1 MVRNGD
7 AGSPALEVGTT
18 AEKSLTSAG
27 LSGVLAMIGLRKV
40 VAGADPGI
48 PRLNAVPEL
57 ALGKMLMSAPHWRL
71 LTALRRYGVPLL
83 LAIAIPTLPSRAAD
97 DPDEGTSSDSSGP
110 GTGQQPSTLAEEGTD
125 EKAVTE
131 TGDATSPAPST
142 PAPAVSERQAILDRL
157 NCESVEPTE
166 CLIPEDPFKDV
177 QIEAAFTDP
186 DGNAVP
192 VSEASVDAML
202 EAVGRAFADREG
214 DLVVAANNELIETR
228 FAELQYFGVQDHFV
242 DPPYDYYR
250 DPVKS
255 VSRVPMLYLDQID
268 PADFD
273 YPIVVNEKVQNWM
286 VFLLTRGRKH
296 FVKWIGRK
304 QRYEPL
310 ITESL
315 AERGMPTDLIY
326 QAMIESGF
334 SPYAYS
340 WAKAAGVWQFIPG
353 TGKRYGM
360 RIDWWVDQ
368 RRDPYEATRGAL
380 DYMERL
386 YEMFGDWWIAS
397 SAYNAG
403 EGKMGKAIRR
413 YETTDFWEICAGDY
427 LKPETKNYVPKM
439 IAAMILAKYPERYGL
454 LEDVPEWLDPWEFEY
469 VTVSD
474 ATDVGLIAELTD
486 STEDAIMEMN
496 PELRRWCT
504 PPGVTWDVKVPLG
517 TAEDFHTKLAEVP
530 EERKLSFKRHK
541 VRKGES
547 LSKIAA
553 NYGVSVKS
561 ITTMNSIANVNRISV
576 GTYLVIPVRAANGTP
591 RDLTH
596 PVERGESLS
605 IIASRYGVTVS
616 QIKEWNDLKSDVI
629 HRGDLL
635 KVHLGGGEPAATVP
649 ETAVAAAAAPAAE
662 PAPKKKPGPKA
673 RKAEQDAV
681 ADAAEK
687 AAEHLQGESAPEG
700 DHKAAKKTPKRSR
713 RKAAASSGNEEPM
726 VHTVSRG
733 DTLGEI
739 GEHYDVTVAKL
750 KSWNSLKR
758 DTIYVGQNLTVYP
771 GPRSETRKVVHTV
784 KRGDSLWKIANRH
797 GVSVDD
803 LQSWNSLGRSS
814 TIHAGD
820 RLVVYTGGGGGS
832 SKPARA
838 RARTVTHKVRSGES
852 LWSISQRYDVTIDAI
867 KKWNGLKRDTLK
879 IGQTLTLK
887 LK

>member
-1 MVRNGD
+1 
-7 AGSPALEVGTT
+7 
-18 AEKSLTSAG
+18 
-27 LSGVLAMIGLRKV
+27 
-40 VAGADPGI
+40 
-48 PRLNAVPEL
+48 
-57 ALGKMLMSAPHWRL
+57 MLMSAPHWRL
-71 LTALRRYGVPLL
+71 LTAIRRYGVPLL
-83 LAIAIPTLPSRAAD
+83 LAIAIPTLPCRAAD
-97 DPDEGTSSDSSGP
+97 DADEGTSSDSSGP
-110 GTGQQPSTLAEEGTD
+110 GTGQQPSTLADDGGD

-131 TGDATSPAPST
+131 TGDSSSPAPST
-142 PAPAVSERQAILDRL
+142 PAAAVSERQAILDRL
-157 NCESVEPTE
+157 NCEAVEPTE
-166 CLIPEDPFKDV
+166 CLIPEDPFGDV

-186 DGNAVP
+186 DGNSVP
-192 VSEASVDAML
+192 VSEASVDALL

-214 DLVVAANNELIETR
+214 DRVVAAGNELIETR
-228 FAELQYFGVQDHFV
+228 FAELQYFGVEDHFV

-255 VSRVPMLYLDQID
+255 VTRVPMLYLDQID

-286 VFLLTRGRKH
+286 VYLLTRGRKH

-310 ITESL
+310 IIESL
-315 AERGMPTDLIY
+315 AERGMPTNLIY

-386 YEMFGDWWIAS
+386 HEMFGDWWIAS

-413 YETTDFWEICAGDY
+413 YETDDFWEICAGDY

-439 IAAMILAKYPERYGL
+439 IAAMILGTYPERYGL
-454 LEDVPEWLDPWEFEY
+454 LEDVPEWLDPWEFEM

-474 ATDVGLIAELTD
+474 ATDVGLIAELTG

-504 PPGVTWDVKVPLG
+504 PPGVAWDVKVPLG
-517 TAEDFHTKLAEVP
+517 SAEDFHAKLAEVP
-530 EERKLSFKRHK
+530 DERKLSFKRHK
-541 VRKGES
+541 VARGES

-553 NYGVSVKS
+553 NYGVTVKA
-561 ITTMNSIANVNRISV
+561 ITTMNSVRNANSIAV
-576 GTYLVIPVRAANGTP
+576 GTYLVIPVRASSGTP

-596 PVERGESLS
+596 SVERGESLS

-616 QIKEWNDLKSDVI
+616 DIKEWNELKSDVI
-629 HRGDLL
+629 HRGDML
-635 KVHLGGGEPAATVP
+635 KVQLGGGAPAEAVP
-649 ETAVAAAAAPAAE
+649 EAAVAVAAATTPAPT
-662 PAPKKKPGPKA
+662 PAPKRTGPKA

-687 AAEHLQGESAPEG
+687 AAEHLQSEAPPEG
-700 DHKAAKKTPKRSR
+700 DRKAAKKTPKRT
-713 RKAAASSGNEEPM
+713 RKAAASRSSDEEPM
-726 VHTVSRG
+726 VHTVVRG

-739 GEHYDVTVAKL
+739 GEHYDVTIAKL
-750 KSWNSLKR
+750 KSWNRLKR
-758 DTIYVGQNLTVYP
+758 DTILVGQELTVYP
-771 GPRSETRKVVHTV
+771 GPRSETRKLVHTV
-784 KRGDSLWKIANRH
+784 KRGDSLWKIAHKH
-797 GVSVDD
+797 GVSVDE
-803 LQSWNSLGRSS
+803 LQSWNALGGSS

-820 RLVVYTGGGGGS
+820 RLVVYTGGGGRAAAT
-832 SKPARA
+832 PARA
-838 RARTVTHKVRSGES
+838 RARTVTHKVLSGES

>member
-1 MVRNGD
+1 MN
-7 AGSPALEVGTT
+7 A
-18 AEKSLTSAG
+18 
-27 LSGVLAMIGLRKV
+27 
-40 VAGADPGI
+40 
-48 PRLNAVPEL
+48 PR
-57 ALGKMLMSAPHWRL
+57 WRL
-71 LTALRRYGVPLL
+71 LTAVRRYGVPLL
-83 LAIAIPTLPSRAAD
+83 LAIAIPSLPCRAAD
-97 DPDEGTSSDSSGP
+97 DADEGTSSESSGP
-110 GTGQQPSTLAEEGTD
+110 GTGQQPSTLADDGDD

-131 TGDATSPAPST
+131 TGDSTSPAPST
-142 PAPAVSERQAILDRL
+142 PGSAVSERQAILDRL
-157 NCESVEPTE
+157 NCEAVEPTE
-166 CLIPEDPFKDV
+166 CLIPEDPFEDV

-186 DGNAVP
+186 DGNPVP
-192 VSEASVDAML
+192 VSEASVDVLL
-202 EAVGRAFADREG
+202 EAVGRAFADHEG
-214 DLVVAANNELIETR
+214 DRVVAAGNELTETR
-228 FAELQYFGVQDHFV
+228 FAELQYFGVEDHFV

-250 DPVKS
+250 DPVRS
-255 VSRVPMLYLDQID
+255 VTRVPMLYLDQID

-286 VFLLTRGRKH
+286 VYLLTRGRKH

-368 RRDPYEATRGAL
+368 RRDPYEATRAAL

-403 EGKMGKAIRR
+403 EGKMGKAIAR
-413 YETTDFWEICAGDY
+413 YETRDFWEICAGDY

-454 LEDVPEWLDPWEFEY
+454 NEDVPEWLDPWDFEM
-469 VTVSD
+469 VTVTD
-474 ATDVGLIAELTD
+474 ATDVGLIAELTG

-504 PPGVTWDVKVPLG
+504 PPGVAWNVKVPTG
-517 TAEDFHTKLAEVP
+517 SAEDFHAKLAEVP
-530 EERKLSFKRHK
+530 DERKLSFKRHK
-541 VRKGES
+541 VARGES

-553 NYGVSVKS
+553 NYGVTVKA
-561 ITTMNSIANVNRISV
+561 ITTMNSVRNANKIAV
-576 GTYLVIPVRAANGTP
+576 GTYLVIPVRASAGTP

-596 PVERGESLS
+596 SVERGESLS

-616 QIKEWNDLKSDVI
+616 QIKEWNELKSDVI
-629 HRGDLL
+629 HRGDRL
-635 KVHLGGGEPAATVP
+635 KVQLGGGAPATA
-649 ETAVAAAAAPAAE
+649 TAVATGTAVASADTPAAE
-662 PAPKKKPGPKA
+662 PAAAPAKPKRPLAAAISGPKA

-687 AAEHLQGESAPEG
+687 AAEHLQSAAPPEG
-700 DHKAAKKTPKRSR
+700 DRKAAKKTPKRTR
-713 RKAAASSGNEEPM
+713 RSASSTKADEEPM
-726 VHTVSRG
+726 VHTVVRG

-750 KSWNSLKR
+750 KSWNSLRR
-758 DTIYVGQNLTVYP
+758 DTILVGQELTVYP
-771 GPRSETRKVVHTV
+771 GPRSETRKLVHTV
-784 KRGDSLWKIANRH
+784 KRGDSLWKIAHKH
-797 GVSVDD
+797 GVSVDE
-803 LQSWNSLGRSS
+803 LQSWNTLGGSS

-820 RLVVYTGGGGGS
+820 RLVVYTGGGGGRRGAA
-832 SKPARA
+832 PARA
-838 RARTVTHKVRSGES
+838 RARTVTHEVSSGES
-852 LWSISQRYDVTIDAI
+852 LWSISQRYNVTIDAI